1 MNAKQ
6 EQIRYHREQ
15 MTYWLK
21 VLYAARVAGDANMER
36 QALRER
42 RTHTDAVLELW
53 ASPAERVAVI
63 A

>member
-1 MNAKQ
+1 MNVKQ

-15 MTYWLK
+15 MTFWLK
-21 VLYAARVAGDANMER
+21 ALHTARAAGDGNMEQ

-42 RTHTDAVLELW
+42 RIHTDAVLALW
-53 ASPAERVAVI
+53 ASPAEQVAVI